1 MWFGEREGI
10 GRARWARSGDGAE
23 KGIEVVTAIGRC
35 PRRWN
40 QLVSRSTE
48 DTTSSPPVE
57 AEMLTTLP
65 DPVFLSVPELDPA
78 PEAELVLPKANL
90 VCPPLPGG
98 ALPKANLVCPPLP
111 APPETI
117 AIFAF
122 FAGGS
127 ASFLGIGFCGEMA
140 WMEDEEES
148 RVAGAGL
155 LRETGEVTGD
165 DDMLRVNRSV
175 RSSLAA
181 MWIPA

>member
-23 KGIEVVTAIGRC
+23 KGIEVVAAI
-35 PRRWN
+35 RRYPHQWDE
-40 QLVSRSTE
+40 LVSRSVKEKTIL
-48 DTTSSPPVE
+48 PPVE
-57 AEMLTTLP
+57 AELLITLP
-65 DPVFLSVPELDPA
+65 DPVFLSVPEPDPA
-78 PEAELVLPKANL
+78 PDPELVLPKANL

-127 ASFLGIGFCGEMA
+127 ASFLGVGFCGEMA
-140 WMEDEEES
+140 WMEDEDES
-148 RVAGAGL
+148 RVVGAGL
-155 LRETGEVTGD
+155 LRETGEVFGD
-165 DDMLRVNRSV
+165 DDMLRVNRNV
-175 RSSLAA
+175 RDSLAA
-181 MWIPA
+181 I